1 LLDDGVRRRSPAADL
16 RARFWGMRYAQV
28 KDPDGN
34 IVDLFADL

>member
-1 LLDDGVRRRSPAADL
+1 LTTAFADDRRAADL